1 MLLFVNCFLI
11 YKFIQSHI
19 IFVYVFFF
27 TFLCLFI
34 FFVNDKRGSSRKYLI
49 KTLSPSLVKFYNN
62 FIKENHFYY
71 LKFLILCKTFF
82 NVLKRNLINLDRT

>member
-1 MLLFVNCFLI
+1 MLLFVNCFYI
-11 YKFIQSHI
+11 YISSFRV
-19 IFVYVFFF
+19 IFVYVF
-27 TFLCLFI
+27 LHLPCLFI
-34 FFVNDKRGSSRKYLI
+34 FVNDKRGSSRKYLI

-82 NVLKRNLINLDRT
+82 MCLK